1 MDPLSGLLDH
11 PRARGA
17 FTLRVVMDP
26 PWSID
31 VRDEAAL
38 TLVVVL
44 RGSGRLVADG
54 RETAMQPGDV
64 AVVRGPQPYVVDH
77 LEVDVR
83 TGPGSATGAASG
95 AAVAAAAVDG
105 ATGDDLVGPE
115 AKTDARTGPPAQADS
130 PPAAPSH
137 PSLTSAVIGPDQS
150 CTTPDGTD
158 LHLAMAHGTHTWGN
172 AAVGT
177 DSLLV
182 ATYPG
187 ASEVGRLAV
196 EALPRVAH
204 VPSGSGPAT
213 TLVDLLVHELTADEI
228 GQSTVVDRL
237 VDVVLVTTVRAW
249 LAAHPDDA
257 PGWLSTPH
265 DPVVHGA
272 LRAIHDR
279 PADPWTV
286 LTLAQEVDVS
296 RATFAARFRAQVGSP
311 PMAYLTRWRLTLA
324 ADLLT
329 TTDRTIASIAA
340 DVGYGSAFALSAA
353 FSQQMGTSPSR
364 YRRQRT

>member
-44 RGSGRLVADG
+44 RGSGRLVADS
-54 RETAMQPGDV
+54 RKTEMRPGDV
-64 AVVRGPQPYVVDH
+64 AVVRGPQPYVVEH
-77 LEVDVR
+77 LEANTD
-83 TGPGSATGAASG
+83 
-95 AAVAAAAVDG
+95 DG
-105 ATGDDLVGPE
+105 
-115 AKTDARTGPPAQADS
+115 TGPPTQDDALPSA
-130 PPAAPSH
+130 PAH

-158 LHLAMAHGTHTWGN
+158 LHLAMAHGTHTWGD
-172 AAVGT
+172 AVDGT

-187 ASEVGRLAV
+187 ASEVGRLAI

-204 VPSGSGPAT
+204 VPAGSGPGTA
-213 TLVDLLVHELTADEI
+213 LVDLLVHELTADQV

-237 VDVVLVTTVRAW
+237 VDVVLVAAVRAW
-249 LAAHPDDA
+249 LADHPDDA
-257 PGWLSTPH
+257 PGWLSAPR

-279 PADPWTV
+279 PAEPWTV
-286 LTLAQEVDVS
+286 LTLAREVDVS

-329 TTDRTIASIAA
+329 TTDRTLASIAT

-353 FSQQMGTSPSR
+353 FSQQTGTSPSR

>member
-38 TLVVVL
+38 TVVVVL

-54 RETAMQPGDV
+54 RGTEMRAGDV
-64 AVVRGPQPYVVDH
+64 AVVRGPQPYVVEH
-77 LEVDVR
+77 LGDG
-83 TGPGSATGAASG
+83 TGPEVLPGPLPAAS
-95 AAVAAAAVDG
+95 
-105 ATGDDLVGPE
+105 P
-115 AKTDARTGPPAQADS
+115 
-130 PPAAPSH
+130 H

-150 CTTPDGTD
+150 CTTPDGAD

-172 AAVGT
+172 AVDGA

-187 ASEVGRLAV
+187 TSEAGRLAT

-204 VPSGSGPAT
+204 VPAGSGPGTA
-213 TLVDLLVHELTADEI
+213 LVDLLVHELTTDQV

-237 VDVVLVTTVRAW
+237 VDVVLVATVRAW

-257 PGWLSTPH
+257 PGWLSTAH

-279 PADPWTV
+279 PAEPWTV
-286 LTLAQEVDVS
+286 LTLAREVDVS
-296 RATFAARFRAQVGSP
+296 RATFAARFRTQVGSP

-329 TTDRTIASIAA
+329 ATDRTLASIAA

-364 YRRQRT
+364 YRRQRA

>member
-26 PWSID
+26 PWTVD

-44 RGSGRLVADG
+44 RGGGRLLADG
-54 RETAMQPGDV
+54 HATELLPGDV
-64 AVVRGPQPYVVDH
+64 AVVRGPESYVVDH
-77 LEVDVR
+77 LAPEHLAAQDVM
-83 TGPGSATGAASG
+83 
-95 AAVAAAAVDG
+95 
-105 ATGDDLVGPE
+105 
-115 AKTDARTGPPAQADS
+115 
-130 PPAAPSH
+130 
-137 PSLTSAVIGPDQS
+137 TSAVIGPDQT

-158 LHLAMAHGTHTWGN
+158 LHLAMAHGTRTWGN
-172 AAVGT
+172 AADGA

-182 ATYPG
+182 AAYQG
-187 ASEVGRLAV
+187 ASEVGRLAT

-204 VPSGSGPAT
+204 VPAAT
-213 TLVDLLVHELTADEI
+213 TAGAGAGATAGAGAGATLVDLLAEEVVADGV
-228 GQSTVVDRL
+228 GQGTVLDRL
-237 VDVVLVTTVRAW
+237 VDVLLVTTVRTW

-257 PGWLSTPH
+257 PGWLATPH
-265 DPVVHGA
+265 DPVVQGA

-279 PADPWTV
+279 PAEPWTV
-286 LTLAQEVDVS
+286 VALAREVDVS

-329 TTDRTIASIAA
+329 TTDRTLASIAA
-340 DVGYGSAFALSAA
+340 DVGYGSPFALSAA

-364 YRRQRT
+364 YRRAHAQTG

>member
-54 RETAMQPGDV
+54 RGTEMQPGDV
-64 AVVRGPQPYVVDH
+64 AVVRGPQPYVVEH
-77 LEVDVR
+77 LEVD
-83 TGPGSATGAASG
+83 A
-95 AAVAAAAVDG
+95 
-105 ATGDDLVGPE
+105 L
-115 AKTDARTGPPAQADS
+115 
-130 PPAAPSH
+130 PAAPAH

-158 LHLAMAHGTHTWGN
+158 IHLAMAHGTHTWGN
-172 AAVGT
+172 TADGT

-187 ASEVGRLAV
+187 TSEAGRLAT

-204 VPSGSGPAT
+204 VPAGTGPGTA
-213 TLVDLLVHELTADEI
+213 LVDLLVHELTADQV

-237 VDVVLVTTVRAW
+237 VDVVLVATVRAW
-249 LAAHPDDA
+249 LAAHPHDA
-257 PGWLSTPH
+257 PGWLSTAH

-279 PADPWTV
+279 PAEPWTV
-286 LTLAQEVDVS
+286 LTLAREVGVS
-296 RATFAARFRAQVGSP
+296 RATFAARFRMQVGSP

-329 TTDRTIASIAA
+329 STDRTLASIAA

-364 YRRQRT
+364 YRRQRA

>member
-54 RETAMQPGDV
+54 RGTEMRPGDV
-64 AVVRGPQPYVVDH
+64 AVVRGPQPYVVEH
-77 LEVDVR
+77 LEPNTDDG
-83 TGPGSATGAASG
+83 TGPAT
-95 AAVAAAAVDG
+95 
-105 ATGDDLVGPE
+105 
-115 AKTDARTGPPAQADS
+115 QADAL
-130 PPAAPSH
+130 PAAPAHLSV
-137 PSLTSAVIGPDQS
+137 TSAVIGPDQS

-172 AAVGT
+172 TADGA

-187 ASEVGRLAV
+187 TNEAGRLAT

-204 VPSGSGPAT
+204 VPAGSGPGT
-213 TLVDLLVHELTADEI
+213 TLVDLLVHELTADQV
-228 GQSTVVDRL
+228 GQSTVIDRL
-237 VDVVLVTTVRAW
+237 VDVVLVAAVRAW

-257 PGWLSTPH
+257 PGWLSTAH

-279 PADPWTV
+279 PAEPWTV
-286 LTLAQEVDVS
+286 LTLSREVDVS
-296 RATFAARFRAQVGSP
+296 RATFAARFRTQVGSP

-329 TTDRTIASIAA
+329 TTDRTLASIAA

>member
-26 PWSID
+26 PWTVD

-44 RGSGRLVADG
+44 RGGGRLLADG
-54 RETAMQPGDV
+54 RATELLPGDV
-64 AVVRGPQPYVVDH
+64 AVVRGPEPYVVDH
-77 LEVDVR
+77 L
-83 TGPGSATGAASG
+83 A
-95 AAVAAAAVDG
+95 
-105 ATGDDLVGPE
+105 PE
-115 AKTDARTGPPAQADS
+115 H
-130 PPAAPSH
+130 PAAQDVV
-137 PSLTSAVIGPDQS
+137 TSAVIGPDQT

-158 LHLAMAHGTHTWGN
+158 LHLAMAHGTRTWGN
-172 AAVGT
+172 AADGA

-182 ATYPG
+182 AAYQG
-187 ASEVGRLAV
+187 ASEVGRLAT

-204 VPSGSGPAT
+204 VPAAT
-213 TLVDLLVHELTADEI
+213 ATGAGATLVDLLAEEVVADGV
-228 GQSTVVDRL
+228 GQGTVLDRL
-237 VDVVLVTTVRAW
+237 VDVLLVTTVRTW

-257 PGWLSTPH
+257 PGWLATPH
-265 DPVVHGA
+265 DPVVQGA

-279 PADPWTV
+279 PAEPWTV
-286 LTLAQEVDVS
+286 VALAREVDVS

-329 TTDRTIASIAA
+329 TTDRTLASIAA
-340 DVGYGSAFALSAA
+340 DVGYGSPFALSAA
-353 FSQQMGTSPSR
+353 FSQQMGSSPSR
-364 YRRQRT
+364 YRRAHAQTG

>member
-17 FTLRVVMDP
+17 FTLRLVMDP

-54 RETAMQPGDV
+54 RKTEIRPGDV
-64 AVVRGPQPYVVDH
+64 AVVRGPQPYVVEH
-77 LEVDVR
+77 LEADAL
-83 TGPGSATGAASG
+83 PSA
-95 AAVAAAAVDG
+95 
-105 ATGDDLVGPE
+105 
-115 AKTDARTGPPAQADS
+115 PA
-130 PPAAPSH
+130 H

-172 AAVGT
+172 TADGT

-187 ASEVGRLAV
+187 ASEVGRLAT

-204 VPSGSGPAT
+204 VPAGSGPETA
-213 TLVDLLVHELTADEI
+213 LVDLLVHELTADQV

-237 VDVVLVTTVRAW
+237 VDVVLVATVRAW

-257 PGWLSTPH
+257 PGWLSTAH

-279 PADPWTV
+279 PAEPWTV
-286 LTLAQEVDVS
+286 LTLAREVDVS
-296 RATFAARFRAQVGSP
+296 RATFAARFRMQVGSP

-329 TTDRTIASIAA
+329 STDRTLASIAA
-340 DVGYGSAFALSAA
+340 DVGYGSAFALSTA

-364 YRRQRT
+364 YRHQHQHA

>member
-31 VRDEAAL
+31 VQDEAAL

-44 RGSGRLVADG
+44 RGNGRLVADG
-54 RETAMQPGDV
+54 RGTEMQPGDV
-64 AVVRGPQPYVVDH
+64 VVVRGPQPYVVDH
-77 LEVDVR
+77 L
-83 TGPGSATGAASG
+83 
-95 AAVAAAAVDG
+95 
-105 ATGDDLVGPE
+105 GDD
-115 AKTDARTGPPAQADS
+115 ARAGARPAVPLQ
-130 PPAAPSH
+130 

-150 CTTPDGTD
+150 CTTPDGAD

-172 AAVGT
+172 AAGGA

-187 ASEVGRLAV
+187 ASEVGRLAI

-204 VPSGSGPAT
+204 VPAGPGPGSA
-213 TLVDLLVHELTADEI
+213 LVDLLVHELTADQV
-228 GQSTVVDRL
+228 GQSTVIDRL
-237 VDVVLVTTVRAW
+237 VDVVLVAAVRAW

-257 PGWLSTPH
+257 PGWLSTAH
-265 DPVVHGA
+265 DPVVQGA
-272 LRAIHDR
+272 LRAIHDH
-279 PADPWTV
+279 PAEPWTV
-286 LTLAQEVDVS
+286 LTLAREVDVS

-329 TTDRTIASIAA
+329 TTDRTLASIAA

-364 YRRQRT
+364 YRRQRAQTSRR

>member
-11 PRARGA
+11 PHARGA

-31 VRDEAAL
+31 VRDEAAM

-54 RETAMQPGDV
+54 RKTEMRPGDV
-64 AVVRGPQPYVVDH
+64 AVVRGPQPYVVEH
-77 LEVDVR
+77 LGDG
-83 TGPGSATGAASG
+83 TGPE
-95 AAVAAAAVDG
+95 V
-105 ATGDDLVGPE
+105 LPGPL
-115 AKTDARTGPPAQADS
+115 PV
-130 PPAAPSH
+130 APSH

-172 AAVGT
+172 TADGT

-182 ATYPG
+182 APYPG
-187 ASEVGRLAV
+187 TSEAGRLAT
-196 EALPRVAH
+196 ETLPRVAH
-204 VPSGSGPAT
+204 VPAGSGPGTA
-213 TLVDLLVHELTADEI
+213 LVDLLVHELTTDQV

-237 VDVVLVTTVRAW
+237 VDVVLVATVRAW

-257 PGWLSTPH
+257 PGWLSTAH

-279 PADPWTV
+279 PAEPWTV
-286 LTLAQEVDVS
+286 LTLAREVDVS
-296 RATFAARFRAQVGSP
+296 RANFAARFRAQVGSP

-329 TTDRTIASIAA
+329 TTDRTLASIAA

-364 YRRQRT
+364 YRRQHA

>member
-54 RETAMQPGDV
+54 RGTEMRPGDV

-77 LEVDVR
+77 LGE
-83 TGPGSATGAASG
+83 
-95 AAVAAAAVDG
+95 
-105 ATGDDLVGPE
+105 
-115 AKTDARTGPPAQADS
+115 DARTRTSAASAGASVGTGTSLAEPDATTDDGTE
-130 PPAAPSH
+130 PAARDGARPAVALH
-137 PSLTSAVIGPDQS
+137 PPLTRAVIGPDQS

-172 AAVGT
+172 AAGGA

-187 ASEVGRLAV
+187 ASEVGRLAI

-204 VPSGSGPAT
+204 VPAGSGPGTA
-213 TLVDLLVHELTADEI
+213 LVDLLVHELTADQV
-228 GQSTVVDRL
+228 GQSTVIDRL
-237 VDVVLVTTVRAW
+237 VDVALVAAVRAW

-257 PGWLSTPH
+257 PGWLSTAH

-279 PADPWTV
+279 PAEPWSV
-286 LTLAQEVDVS
+286 LTLAREVDVS

-329 TTDRTIASIAA
+329 TTDRTLASIAT

-353 FSQQMGTSPSR
+353 FSQQMGSSPSR
-364 YRRQRT
+364 YRRKHA

>member
-54 RETAMQPGDV
+54 RETEMRPGDV
-64 AVVRGPQPYVVDH
+64 AVVRGPQPYVVEH
-77 LEVDVR
+77 LEANTD
-83 TGPGSATGAASG
+83 
-95 AAVAAAAVDG
+95 DG
-105 ATGDDLVGPE
+105 
-115 AKTDARTGPPAQADS
+115 TGPPAQDDALPS
-130 PPAAPSH
+130 APAH

-172 AAVGT
+172 TADGT

-187 ASEVGRLAV
+187 TSEAGRLAT
-196 EALPRVAH
+196 ETLPRVAH
-204 VPSGSGPAT
+204 VPAGTGPGTA
-213 TLVDLLVHELTADEI
+213 LVDLLVHELTTDQV

-237 VDVVLVTTVRAW
+237 VDVVLVATVRAW

-257 PGWLSTPH
+257 PGWLSTAH

-279 PADPWTV
+279 PAEPWTV
-286 LTLAQEVDVS
+286 LTLAREVDVS
-296 RATFAARFRAQVGSP
+296 RATFAARFRTQVGSP

-329 TTDRTIASIAA
+329 ATDRTLASIAA

>member
-54 RETAMQPGDV
+54 RGTELRPGDV

-77 LEVDVR
+77 L
-83 TGPGSATGAASG
+83 
-95 AAVAAAAVDG
+95 
-105 ATGDDLVGPE
+105 GD
-115 AKTDARTGPPAQADS
+115 DARTGARPAVPLQ
-130 PPAAPSH
+130 

-158 LHLAMAHGTHTWGN
+158 LHLVMAHGTHTWGN
-172 AAVGT
+172 AAGGA

-187 ASEVGRLAV
+187 ASEVGRLAI

-204 VPSGSGPAT
+204 VPAGSGPGT
-213 TLVDLLVHELTADEI
+213 PLVDLLVHELTGDGI

-237 VDVVLVTTVRAW
+237 VDVVLVATVRAW

-257 PGWLSTPH
+257 PGWLSAPR

-279 PADPWTV
+279 PAEPWTV

-329 TTDRTIASIAA
+329 TTDRTLASIAA

-353 FSQQMGTSPSR
+353 FSQQTGTSPSR
-364 YRRQRT
+364 YRRQRV

>member
-54 RETAMQPGDV
+54 RGTEMQPGDV
-64 AVVRGPQPYVVDH
+64 AVVRGPQPYVVEH
-77 LEVDVR
+77 LEVD
-83 TGPGSATGAASG
+83 A
-95 AAVAAAAVDG
+95 
-105 ATGDDLVGPE
+105 L
-115 AKTDARTGPPAQADS
+115 
-130 PPAAPSH
+130 PAAPAH
-137 PSLTSAVIGPDQS
+137 LSLTSAVIGPDQS

-172 AAVGT
+172 TADGT

-187 ASEVGRLAV
+187 TSEAGRLAT

-204 VPSGSGPAT
+204 VPAGTGPGTA
-213 TLVDLLVHELTADEI
+213 LVDLLVHELTADQV
-228 GQSTVVDRL
+228 GQSTVIDRL
-237 VDVVLVTTVRAW
+237 VDVVLVATVRAW

-257 PGWLSTPH
+257 PGWLSTAH

-279 PADPWTV
+279 PAEPWTV
-286 LTLAQEVDVS
+286 LTLAREVDVS
-296 RATFAARFRAQVGSP
+296 RATFAARFRTQVGSP

-329 TTDRTIASIAA
+329 TTDRTLASIAT

-364 YRRQRT
+364 YRRQHA

>member
-54 RETAMQPGDV
+54 RGTEMQPGDV

-77 LEVDVR
+77 VEGDGR
-83 TGPGSATGAASG
+83 TGPGS
-95 AAVAAAAVDG
+95 
-105 ATGDDLVGPE
+105 
-115 AKTDARTGPPAQADS
+115 
-130 PPAAPSH
+130 
-137 PSLTSAVIGPDQS
+137 LTRAVIGPDQS

-172 AAVGT
+172 AAGGA

-187 ASEVGRLAV
+187 ASEVGRLAI

-204 VPSGSGPAT
+204 VPAGSGPAT
-213 TLVDLLVHELTADEI
+213 ALVDLLVHELTTDQV
-228 GQSTVVDRL
+228 GQSTVIDRL
-237 VDVVLVTTVRAW
+237 VDVALVATVRAW
-249 LAAHPDDA
+249 LATHPDDA
-257 PGWLSTPH
+257 PGWLSTAH

-279 PADPWTV
+279 PAEPWTV
-286 LTLAQEVDVS
+286 LTLAREVDVS
-296 RATFAARFRAQVGSP
+296 RATFAARFRTQVGSP

-329 TTDRTIASIAA
+329 TTDRTLASIAT

-364 YRRQRT
+364 YRRQHA

>member
-54 RETAMQPGDV
+54 RKTEMRPGDV
-64 AVVRGPQPYVVDH
+64 AVVRGPQPYVVEH
-77 LEVDVR
+77 LEANTD
-83 TGPGSATGAASG
+83 
-95 AAVAAAAVDG
+95 DG
-105 ATGDDLVGPE
+105 
-115 AKTDARTGPPAQADS
+115 TGPPTQADAL
-130 PPAAPSH
+130 PAASPL

-172 AAVGT
+172 TADGT

-187 ASEVGRLAV
+187 TSEAGRLAT

-204 VPSGSGPAT
+204 VPAGSGPETA
-213 TLVDLLVHELTADEI
+213 LVDLLVHELTTDQV

-237 VDVVLVTTVRAW
+237 VDVVLVATVRAW

-257 PGWLSTPH
+257 PGWLSTAH

-279 PADPWTV
+279 PAEPWTV
-286 LTLAQEVDVS
+286 LTLAREVDVS

-329 TTDRTIASIAA
+329 STDRTLASIAA

-364 YRRQRT
+364 YRRRRRESI

>member
-54 RETAMQPGDV
+54 RKTEMRPGDV
-64 AVVRGPQPYVVDH
+64 AFVRGPQPYVVEH
-77 LEVDVR
+77 LDDG
-83 TGPGSATGAASG
+83 TGPE
-95 AAVAAAAVDG
+95 V
-105 ATGDDLVGPE
+105 LPGPL
-115 AKTDARTGPPAQADS
+115 PV
-130 PPAAPSH
+130 APSH

-172 AAVGT
+172 TADGT

-187 ASEVGRLAV
+187 TSEAGRLAT
-196 EALPRVAH
+196 ETLPRVAH
-204 VPSGSGPAT
+204 VPAGSGPGTA
-213 TLVDLLVHELTADEI
+213 LVDLLVHELTTDQV

-237 VDVVLVTTVRAW
+237 VDVVLVATVRAW

-257 PGWLSTPH
+257 PGWLSTAH

-279 PADPWTV
+279 PAEPWTV
-286 LTLAQEVDVS
+286 LTLAREVDVS
-296 RATFAARFRAQVGSP
+296 RATFAARFRTQVGSP

-329 TTDRTIASIAA
+329 ATDRTLASIAA

-364 YRRQRT
+364 YRRQHA